1 MTTFV
6 DYDQDAVT
14 AAMIG
19 FDEAARASE
28 AKWGV
33 GRLVSL
39 VSDATRLSFHR
50 GWEAWHKAQTDRD
63 EYTLLAIIPKMVRAL
78 GIMDA
83 EAARLGHAPLDINV
97 WETRAPDGRVLAI
110 VRTAA
115 EASAVVRSGRA
126 MTVYTLEEI
135 GRLLRKI
142 ETIDAIK
149 LEFPGAR
156 VSRVTQLDEG
166 FADSWATAE
175 PCHEALFGDQ
185 TAPVKPRREVPQAR
199 PYAVEAA

>member
-1 MTTFV
+1 MTLQ
-6 DYDQDAVT
+6 DYQTAVT
-14 AAMIG
+14 SAMIG
-19 FDEAARASE
+19 FDEIARSTE
-28 AKWGV
+28 TKWGV

-50 GWEAWHKAQTDRD
+50 GWEAWHAAQATR
-63 EYTLLAIIPKMVRAL
+63 EPAAMIAIIGKMIRLL

-83 EAARLGHAPLDINV
+83 EAARLGHAPLDPTV

-115 EASAVVRSGRA
+115 EASAVVREGRA

-135 GRLLRKI
+135 ARLLRKV
-142 ETIDAIK
+142 EMIDAIK

-185 TAPVKPRREVPQAR
+185 TAPVKPKREVPQAK